1 MGQMHGGPSFLPVPE
16 GVVELTGFSTDGSI
30 IEAKDGS
37 LMLIQGDGVFES
49 GQDAPTRRISKDG
62 GKTWSDPEPL
72 KAEMGAGGVIRLQ
85 SGALAM
91 YGGKSNA
98 VGTVHFCTSQ
108 DDGAT
113 WTPPV
118 DICTYSDFRP
128 MFHSM
133 IQLESGRIL
142 LVGYWEGL
150 NATAPDA
157 VRHTQTGWG
166 LWRGLVLFMEGHR
179 AVEMGISIAY
189 YSDDEGKTWSQCEGG
204 LFGWFD
210 ERGVPNGD
218 GGIID
223 VYEPTAA
230 ECKDG
235 RVLMF
240 MRSKVGRLV
249 QSYSLNGGQT
259 WFSVLPTELSSSQAP
274 PMLVQIPST
283 GDLLCVW
290 NQVSCEEIRR
300 GFQRG
305 RLSAAI
311 SRDSG
316 MTWGNFRTLE
326 LQQEQMEDVSRIA
339 PEFPIARRVVGRPG
353 LGQLPDGFA
362 MFTYPN
368 VDIVGETV
376 FIRYSRMW
384 PRKREDAPEEAAQ
397 AGLPKMWPEYEERE
411 AEMTGTGVLRIYPLE
426 WFCQAA
432 GPGTN
437 SVRPVEP

>member
-1 MGQMHGGPSFLPVPE
+1 MHLSELFTVSVVCALIAGVSAIGEARPAFRPVPE
-16 GVVELTGFSTDGSI
+16 GVVELTGFSANGGI
-30 IEAKDGS
+30 VELKDGS
-37 LMLIQGDGVFES
+37 LMLAEGGNY
-49 GQDAPTRRISKDG
+49 RISTDG
-62 GKTWSDPEPL
+62 GKTWGEPQPL
-72 KAEMGAGGVIRLQ
+72 NCEVGAGGVIRLQ
-85 SGALAM
+85 SGALGL
-91 YGGKSNA
+91 YGGGKGGWFFSS
-98 VGTVHFCTSQ
+98 SQ
-108 DDGAT
+108 DDGQT

-118 DICTYSDFRP
+118 SIGTYPDFYA
-128 MFHSM
+128 MYHSM
-133 IQLESGRIL
+133 IQLKSGRLL

-157 VRHTQTGWG
+157 ARHTETGWG
-166 LWRGLVLFMEGHR
+166 LWRGRKLSMEGHR
-179 AVEMGISIAY
+179 GVEMGICIAY
-189 YSDDEGKTWSQCEGG
+189 YSDDEGQTWQQAEGG

-210 ERGVPNGD
+210 ERGVPNGE

-230 ECKDG
+230 ETKDG

-240 MRSKVGRLV
+240 ARSKTGRLV

-259 WFSVLPTELSSSQAP
+259 WQSIVPTELSSSQSP
-274 PMLVQIPST
+274 PLLIQIPTT

-300 GFQRG
+300 GFLRG

-316 MTWGNFRTLE
+316 MTWENFKTLE
-326 LQQEQMEDVSRIA
+326 LQEQMEDVARIT

-368 VDIVGETV
+368 VDIVGQTV

-384 PRKREDAPEEAAQ
+384 PKEKDDGATMAA
-397 AGLPKMWPEYEERE
+397 E
-411 AEMTGTGVLRIYPLE
+411 GVMRIYPLK
-426 WFCQAA
+426 WFY
-432 GPGTN
+432 
-437 SVRPVEP
+437 E

>member
-16 GVVELTGFSTDGSI
+16 GVVDLTGFSTDGSI

-72 KAEMGAGGVIRLQ
+72 KAEVGAGGVIRLQ

-98 VGTVHFCTSQ
+98 VGAVHFCTSQ

-326 LQQEQMEDVSRIA
+326 LQQEQMEDVSRIT

-384 PRKREDAPEEAAQ
+384 PRKREDASEAAAQ
-397 AGLPKMWPEYEERE
+397 AGLPKMWPEYEERA

-426 WFCQAA
+426 WFCQ
-432 GPGTN
+432 
-437 SVRPVEP
+437 